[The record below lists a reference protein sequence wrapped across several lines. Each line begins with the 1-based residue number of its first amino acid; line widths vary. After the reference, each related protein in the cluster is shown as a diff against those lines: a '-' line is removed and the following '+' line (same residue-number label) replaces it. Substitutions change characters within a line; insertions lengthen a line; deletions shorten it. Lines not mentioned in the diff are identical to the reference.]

1 MSGPP
6 STSDGYT
13 RKPGPATGPDPRQ
26 VENSMPGNLARDMTQ
41 RQGNFPTAM
50 NFSPVEN
57 PIWGNGTSYQPLPA
71 TYAYPNQQRE
81 DFAFKQQMMKDP
93 TINKVE
99 GGATVNYEMSDNDV
113 AVVRDAENARR
124 MYEYHAYLDKHW
136 DLRIPGHLNYVMSIE
151 PEYVQM
157 KMTALQDKL
166 KLEEKLTRLK
176 AFGVQDQDDMRTK
189 YLVDTGQIND
199 NRPVTD
205 KNRYVSG
212 LFAPQYAVTDKPSNF
227 TNINNNEKSWA
238 FPGLGK
244 GSMSEAA
251 THAGTPAPA
260 AARAA
265 ASTSGQP
272 PPG

>member
-1 MSGPP
+1 
-6 STSDGYT
+6 
-13 RKPGPATGPDPRQ
+13 
-26 VENSMPGNLARDMTQ
+26 
-41 RQGNFPTAM
+41 
-50 NFSPVEN
+50 
-57 PIWGNGTSYQPLPA
+57 
-71 TYAYPNQQRE
+71 
-81 DFAFKQQMMKDP
+81 
-93 TINKVE
+93 
-99 GGATVNYEMSDNDV
+99 MSDNDV
-113 AVVRDAENARR
+113 AVVRDAEHARR

-189 YLVDTGQIND
+189 YLLDTGQIKD

-205 KNRYVSG
+205 NNRYVSG
-212 LFAPQYAVTDKPSNF
+212 LFAPQYAVTKEPSNF
-227 TNINNNEKSWA
+227 TNINNSEQTWK

-251 THAGTPAPA
+251 MHAGTPDANTARA
-260 AARAA
+260 AAQAA
-265 ASTSGQP
+265 ASTSRQP